1 MLDFLLDGYVSI
13 IVLLITFCL
22 YSYWG
27 TRRPPG
33 LPPGPIPIPLVGNI
47 PSLLAKDTI
56 AAFARLRDEYGDIFS
71 LVIGNGVLVVVNGY
85 DTIKE
90 VFVQN
95 GDLFS
100 ERPQNLGYVKVT
112 RGLGIINTSGV
123 KWKEQRRFALSTL
136 RDFGMGRVQMFDR
149 ITNECQKC
157 LNNFAEQNGR
167 PFDPNHVIG
176 ASVCNV
182 ICNVV
187 FGKGYAHDDPEFLN
201 YLQVMHSSA
210 QKVGNTAFMHF
221 FPLLQFFAN
230 RALMKADAPIR
241 RGFIGRHVQ
250 EHQRT
255 FDENNMRD
263 FVDVYLKQMEQ
274 REPGEMPTFHYENL
288 LQIVSEFFFAGTETT
303 TTTLRWAIL
312 FLALH
317 PEQQTVVQEEIDRV
331 VGRDRKPTA
340 NDRKSLPLTEATILE
355 VQRLGDVVPLSVPHA
370 VAEET
375 VINGYR
381 IPTNAIILPNLS
393 SVLNS
398 KELWGDPEVFRP
410 ARFLDKETKL
420 LKVDA
425 HIPFSLGKRM
435 CLGESLAR
443 MELFIFLTMMLQSF
457 TFILPDT
464 EPSPCLQGVL
474 GITRMPHQYNIIA
487 TKR

>member
-1 MLDFLLDGYVSI
+1 MFGFLLDGYVSI

-22 YSYWG
+22 YLYWG

-33 LPPGPIPIPLVGNI
+33 LPPGPTPLPMIGNI
-47 PSLLAKDTI
+47 PSLLATDTI

-90 VFVQN
+90 VLVQN

-100 ERPQNLGYVKVT
+100 ERPQNLGYTKAT
-112 RGLGIINTSGV
+112 KGLGIISTNGV

-157 LNNFAEQNGR
+157 LNNFAKQDGR
-167 PFDPNHVIG
+167 HFDPDQVIG
-176 ASVCNV
+176 VSVCNV

-187 FGKGYAHDDPEFLN
+187 FGKGYAHDDPEFLT
-201 YLQVMHSSA
+201 YLEMMHSDA
-210 QKVGNTAFMHF
+210 KKVGNTAFMHF
-221 FPLLQFFAN
+221 FPLLQFFVH
-230 RALMKADAPIR
+230 RSLMKTDNAIR
-241 RGFIGRHVQ
+241 RGFIATQVQ
-250 EHQRT
+250 EHQQT
-255 FDENNMRD
+255 FDENNLRD
-263 FVDVYLKQMEQ
+263 FVDVFLKQMEE
-274 REPGEMPTFHYENL
+274 RESEEMPTFHYENL
-288 LQIVSEFFFAGTETT
+288 LQIVGEFFFAGTETT

-331 VGRDRKPTA
+331 IGRDRKPTA
-340 NDRKSLPLTEATILE
+340 NDRRSLPLTEATILE

-410 ARFLDKETKL
+410 ARFLDSETKL

-443 MELFIFLTMMLQSF
+443 MELYIFMTMMLQSF
-457 TFILPDT
+457 TFSLPDT
-464 EPSPCLQGVL
+464 EPIPCLRGVL
-474 GITRMPHQYNIIA
+474 GITRMPHPYNIIA